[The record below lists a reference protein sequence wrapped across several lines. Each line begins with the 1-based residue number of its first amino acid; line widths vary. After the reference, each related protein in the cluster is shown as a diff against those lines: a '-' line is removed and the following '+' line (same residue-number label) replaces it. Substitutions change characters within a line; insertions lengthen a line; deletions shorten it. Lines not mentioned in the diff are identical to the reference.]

1 VVRNRVANVLINL
14 IRPFEAPH
22 EFPRLVV
29 VHRERDLQERVVVLL
44 VLVLREGFLLTA
56 FFGLGESDGFV
67 LLEVAGN
74 GVAAEVDA
82 ARMGGKSARGKGNG
96 EKKAYRAS
104 AA

>member
-1 VVRNRVANVLINL
+1 VRNRVANVLINL